1 MSIDIHFLGADGLA
15 DVVDVIFSAVIK
27 DVLILFPESDTEIET
42 EKGRERGDESVNF
55 FSFFFGPSFEVK
67 ESDDF
72 TLLSLVLRF

>member
-42 EKGRERGDESVNF
+42 ERGRETGDESVNF

-67 ESDDF
+67 A
-72 TLLSLVLRF
+72 TLLSLVLQF